1 MNQVF
6 KDWVDIIYKAAV
18 AIGVIIAALNYRNQT
33 KTKRAEWLRT
43 LFEKFY
49 ENENYKEIRK
59 WIESDEICTKIN
71 LTDVTIS
78 EADEKF
84 TDYLNFFEFIATL
97 ESEGQLKE
105 KDVRNLFDYYLRKLK
120 TSAICIDWIERKDYG
135 FEKLRT
141 LLKKIK

>member
-1 MNQVF
+1 MSQLF
-6 KDWVDIIYKAAV
+6 KDWVEVISKITV

-49 ENENYKEIRK
+49 ENENYKEIRR
-59 WIESDEICTKIN
+59 WIESGEICTKIN
-71 LTDVTIS
+71 LTDNALS

-105 KDVRNLFDYYLRKLK
+105 KDVLNLFDYYLRKLK
-120 TSAICIDWIERKDYG
+120 TSDVCFNWIERKDYG
-135 FEKLRT
+135 FEKLSI
-141 LLKKIK
+141 LLKKLK